1 MSSRR
6 YSVPSLNIENRK
18 RWNKLSKDEKIAL
31 MNAEIFK
38 QLKEYLK
45 PNNKR
50 KQTNNGKI

>member
-6 YSVPSLNIENRK
+6 YSVPSLSIENKK

-31 MNAEIFK
+31 MNTEIFK

-50 KQTNNGKI
+50 KQTK